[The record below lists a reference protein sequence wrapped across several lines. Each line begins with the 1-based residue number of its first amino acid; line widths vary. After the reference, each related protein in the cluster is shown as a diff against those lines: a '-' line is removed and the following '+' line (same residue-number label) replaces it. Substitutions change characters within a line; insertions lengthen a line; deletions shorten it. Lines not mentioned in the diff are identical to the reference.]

1 MDIIIQLIGYLGV
14 AGFILSGIQKTRK
27 RIVLCSIIGRVSFVI
42 HYILLGGFSGAVQN
56 GIGGIAS
63 FISSKRGKAPFNS
76 KYMPIFIIGLTIIG
90 GIFTFDPSRPF
101 VSVLPTIAM
110 IFQNTAIWLKKGRDI
125 RIWSLVGL
133 PFWVTYNIL
142 SNSIPAITSDTLTAI
157 SLITGLIKHDI
168 LPAIK
173 DKKTE
178 P

>member
-90 GIFTFDPSRPF
+90 GIFTFDPSRPL

-110 IFQNTAIWLKKGRDI
+110 IFQNTAICLKNGRDI
-125 RIWSLVGL
+125 RIWSLAGL

-168 LPAIK
+168 LPGIK